1 MHATR
6 LVGLLIATTAPF
18 AIYSDLDPPV
28 VVLSGTRNARDVMDD
43 IDVRFCDR
51 LEHGR
56 VHCGILGRAQRF
68 WEDEALRRLCLETP
82 PIVVGWSLGGGVGV
96 CLTALIER
104 DGGQVRELH
113 TFGAPAVGDAAPREP
128 IRGGARGATRRRAT
142 RCPSCSD
149 AVTCTWASECSSRAP
164 RCARLGTTASR
175 PTCAAWARRPRAAGS
190 DG

>member
-1 MHATR
+1 MGSRSTR
-6 LVGLLIATTAPF
+6 LSRTLSSSAVQRPISPPSRFLAPF

-51 LEHGR
+51 LEYGR

-104 DGGQVRELH
+104 DGGKVRELH
-113 TFGAPAVGDAAPREP
+113 TFSADHPKTIA
-128 IRGGARGATRRRAT
+128 ITRAYLAK
-142 RCPSCSD
+142 PH
-149 AVTCTWASECSSRAP
+149 
-164 RCARLGTTASR
+164 
-175 PTCAAWARRPRAAGS
+175 
-190 DG
+190 